1 MLIRKQ
7 TGGGVQQFQT
17 IGGEAPSF
25 MDLARRFRDP
35 SAGGRA
41 RLGAGLGMAG
51 KVAAGL
57 GTVFQTAHQ
66 LQGGNALAPLGMG
79 YTYQGLDPTAGMR
92 NAVSQEQ
99 QVADKVRQMQ
109 INQQAKEQ
117 FEAMQQPQQEAAPP
131 STSTTDFPNQSPTM
145 EELSRLDPMQE
156 QPQTQQSQG
165 DVVEQAAG
173 ALQGMPLQGGQ
184 APASPNTDAA
194 QSLAGFGVGMQP
206 TGPAEPVQPLPNPGN
221 YPLDGT
227 MNQSTFPQGQP
238 QNPGLAPHSVPP
250 NHQNFRPQQQVV
262 PQGQPYAG
270 TPTSMIDPAT
280 GRPRNQREYF
290 EYLRQQDPATLR
302 RSFATQVLDEF
313 GDMLHKADPH
323 MAGLLAFRVYMDKMM
338 R

>member
-1 MLIRKQ
+1 MKDKVLIRKQ

-35 SAGGRA
+35 TAGGRA

-66 LQGGNALAPLGMG
+66 LQGGNALAPLGAG

-109 INQQAKEQ
+109 VNQQAKEQ
-117 FEAMQQPQQEAAPP
+117 FEAMQQPQQEAPP

-145 EELSRLDPMQE
+145 QQLSELDPMRE

-165 DVVEQAAG
+165 NVVEQAAG

-184 APASPNTDAA
+184 TASQNTDIA
-194 QSLAGFGVGMQP
+194 QSLARFGVGMQP
-206 TGPAEPVQPLPNPGN
+206 TGPAQPQQPMEIPTGQ
-221 YPLDGT
+221 GFE
-227 MNQSTFPQGQP
+227 QSTLQQNYAPQPP
-238 QNPGLAPHSVPP
+238 QNPGLAPHQVPP
-250 NHQNFRPQQQVV
+250 SNPNFAPQQQVV

-270 TPTSMIDPAT
+270 APMSMIDPAT

-290 EYLRQQDPATLR
+290 EYLRDNPTMT
-302 RSFATQVLDEF
+302 RSFVTQVLDEF

-323 MAGLLAFRVYMDKMM
+323 VAGLLAFRVYMDKVM

>member
-7 TGGGVQQFQT
+7 TGGGIQQFQT

-25 MDLARRFRDP
+25 MDLARRVRDP
-35 SAGGRA
+35 NAGRMERLRA
-41 RLGAGLGMAG
+41 GVGLGG

-117 FEAMQQPQQEAAPP
+117 FEAMQQPQQEAVPS
-131 STSTTDFPNQSPTM
+131 STSSTDFPNRSPTM
-145 EELSRLDPMQE
+145 EALSLLDPME
-156 QPQTQQSQG
+156 EPPQNQQSQG
-165 DVVEQAAG
+165 VVDQAAG
-173 ALQGMPLQGGQ
+173 ALRGMPLQGGETTEESVTG
-184 APASPNTDAA
+184 ASP
-194 QSLAGFGVGMQP
+194 LARFGVGMQP
-206 TGPAEPVQPLPNPGN
+206 TGPAQAQQPPMTPTGV
-221 YPLDGT
+221 GFE
-227 MNQSTFPQGQP
+227 QSTLQQNYAPQPP
-238 QNPGLAPHSVPP
+238 QNPGLAPHQVPP
-250 NHQNFRPQQQVV
+250 SNPNFVPQQQVV

-270 TPTSMIDPAT
+270 TPTSMIDPTT
-280 GRPRNQREYF
+280 GRPYNQREYF
-290 EYLRQQDPATLR
+290 EFLQRQQNK
-302 RSFATQVLDEF
+302 SFATYVLDEF

-323 MAGLLAFRVYMDKMM
+323 VAGLLAFRVYMDKMM

>member
-1 MLIRKQ
+1 
-7 TGGGVQQFQT
+7 
-17 IGGEAPSF
+17 

-117 FEAMQQPQQEAAPP
+117 FEAMQQPQQETAP
-131 STSTTDFPNQSPTM
+131 STSTTDFPNQSQRLGAPYGLQDPLAESPQAEPTN
-145 EELSRLDPMQE
+145 
-156 QPQTQQSQG
+156 
-165 DVVEQAAG
+165 VVDQAAE
-173 ALQGMPLQGGQ
+173 ALQGMPFQGGQ
-184 APASPNTDAA
+184 APASPNTNVA
-194 QSLAGFGVGMQP
+194 QSLAGFGLGMQP
-206 TGPAEPVQPLPNPGN
+206 TGPAQPQQPPMTPTGEGFQQVPLQQN
-221 YPLDGT
+221 YA
-227 MNQSTFPQGQP
+227 PQPP

-250 NHQNFRPQQQVV
+250 NHPNFRPQQQVV

-280 GRPRNQREYF
+280 GRPYNQREYF
-290 EYLRQQDPATLR
+290 EYLRDNPTMT
-302 RSFATQVLDEF
+302 RSFVTQVLDEF

-323 MAGLLAFRVYMDKMM
+323 VAGLLTFRVYMDKVM

>member
-25 MDLARRFRDP
+25 MDLARRVRDP
-35 SAGGRA
+35 TAGGRA

-117 FEAMQQPQQEAAPP
+117 FEAMQQPQQEAAP

-156 QPQTQQSQG
+156 QTQTQQPQG
-165 DVVEQAAG
+165 VVQQAAG

-184 APASPNTDAA
+184 TAPQTTDTA
-194 QSLAGFGVGMQP
+194 QSLGGFGLEMQP
-206 TGPAEPVQPLPNPGN
+206 TGPAQPQQPMATPTGQ
-221 YPLDGT
+221 GFE
-227 MNQSTFPQGQP
+227 QSTLQQNYAPQP
-238 QNPGLAPHSVPP
+238 
-250 NHQNFRPQQQVV
+250 PQQQVV

-270 TPTSMIDPAT
+270 YPVNMMNPTT
-280 GRPRNQREYF
+280 NRPVDQRQYAEW
-290 EYLRQQDPATLR
+290 LRQQDPATLR
-302 RSFATQVLDEF
+302 RSFTTQVLDEF

-323 MAGLLAFRVYMDKMM
+323 VAGALVMRVFLEKML
-338 R
+338 RK

>member
-1 MLIRKQ
+1 LKDKVLIRKQ
-7 TGGGVQQFQT
+7 TGGGIQQFQT

-35 SAGGRA
+35 NAGRMERLRA
-41 RLGAGLGMAG
+41 GVGLGG

-92 NAVSQEQ
+92 NSVSQEQ

-117 FEAMQQPQQEAAPP
+117 FEAMRQPQQEAAP
-131 STSTTDFPNQSPTM
+131 STSTTDFPNQSPTIQQ
-145 EELSRLDPMQE
+145 LSQLDPMMQV

-165 DVVEQAAG
+165 NVVEQAAG

-184 APASPNTDAA
+184 APQTTDAA
-194 QSLAGFGVGMQP
+194 RTLAGFGVGMQE
-206 TGPAEPVQPLPNPGN
+206 TGPAQSQQPMATPTGQ
-221 YPLDGT
+221 GFE
-227 MNQSTFPQGQP
+227 QSTLQQNYAPQPP
-238 QNPGLAPHSVPP
+238 QNPGLAPHQVPP
-250 NHQNFRPQQQVV
+250 SNPNFVPQQQVV

-270 TPTSMIDPAT
+270 TPMSMIDPTT

-290 EYLRQQDPATLR
+290 EFLREQQNK
-302 RSFATQVLDEF
+302 SFATYVLNEF

-323 MAGLLAFRVYMDKMM
+323 VAGLLAFRVYMDKMM

>member
-7 TGGGVQQFQT
+7 TGGGIQQFQT

-25 MDLARRFRDP
+25 MDLARRVRDP
-35 SAGGRA
+35 NAGRMERLRA
-41 RLGAGLGMAG
+41 GVGLGG

-117 FEAMQQPQQEAAPP
+117 FEAMQQPQQEAAP
-131 STSTTDFPNQSPTM
+131 STSTTDFPNRSPTM
-145 EELSRLDPMQE
+145 EALSRLDPME
-156 QPQTQQSQG
+156 EPPQNQQSQG
-165 DVVEQAAG
+165 VVDQAAG
-173 ALQGMPLQGGQ
+173 ALRGMPLQGGQ
-184 APASPNTDAA
+184 ATEESIIGASP
-194 QSLAGFGVGMQP
+194 LARFGVGMQP

-238 QNPGLAPHSVPP
+238 QNPGLAPHQVPP
-250 NHQNFRPQQQVV
+250 SNPNFVPQQQVV

-270 TPTSMIDPAT
+270 TPTSLIDPAT
-280 GRPRNQREYF
+280 GRPYNQRQYF
-290 EYLRQQDPATLR
+290 EYLRDNPTMT
-302 RSFATQVLDEF
+302 RSFATHVLDEF

-323 MAGLLAFRVYMDKMM
+323 VAGLLAFRVYMDKVM

>member
-25 MDLARRFRDP
+25 MDLARRVRDP
-35 SAGGRA
+35 NAGRMERLRA
-41 RLGAGLGMAG
+41 GVGLGG

-117 FEAMQQPQQEAAPP
+117 FEAMQQPQQEAVPS

-145 EELSRLDPMQE
+145 QQLSELDPMQDQ
-156 QPQTQQSQG
+156 QPQG
-165 DVVEQAAG
+165 NVVDQAAG

-184 APASPNTDAA
+184 TAPQTTDTA
-194 QSLAGFGVGMQP
+194 QSLGGFGLEMQP
-206 TGPAEPVQPLPNPGN
+206 TGPAQAQQPPMTPTGV
-221 YPLDGT
+221 GFE
-227 MNQSTFPQGQP
+227 QSTLQQNYAPQPP
-238 QNPGLAPHSVPP
+238 QNPGLAPHQVPP
-250 NHQNFRPQQQVV
+250 SNPNFVPQQQVV

-280 GRPRNQREYF
+280 GRPYNQRQYF
-290 EYLRQQDPATLR
+290 EYLRDNPTMT
-302 RSFATQVLDEF
+302 RSFVTQVLDEF

-323 MAGLLAFRVYMDKMM
+323 MAGLLAFRVYMDKVM